1 MDNQY
6 YITSEL
12 MDPKP
17 GKDKAGPDA
26 EYDGL
31 HCNSVWIVVKSL
43 KVNKDNKVSFFVLRV
58 VFELNKFDD

>member
-12 MDPKP
+12 LDPKP
-17 GKDKAGPDA
+17 GKDKTGPDA

-43 KVNKDNKVSFFVLRV
+43 KVNKDNKVSFWF
-58 VFELNKFDD
+58 